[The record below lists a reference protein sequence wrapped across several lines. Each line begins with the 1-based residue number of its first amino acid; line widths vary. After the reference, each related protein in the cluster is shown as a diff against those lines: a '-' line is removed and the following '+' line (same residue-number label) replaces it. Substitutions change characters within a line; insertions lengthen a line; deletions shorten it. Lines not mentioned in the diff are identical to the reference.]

1 MDFTDFNNSKIQI
14 LRDKKLFLVL
24 FFICTWQV
32 YDDGMTRDENYRK
45 EPSINEDR
53 AQAQYIVHSSA
64 SLAFAV
70 TIDKKYFL
78 SYHG

>member
-1 MDFTDFNNSKIQI
+1 MDFTDFNNLKIQV
-14 LRDKKLFLVL
+14 LGDKKLLLVL

-64 SLAFAV
+64 SLAFTV